1 MGKSVFLGAVLM
13 LLGGVAFA
21 EHAISPEPEMPAE
34 APVVVPAPKPEAPA
48 AVAEPEAAT
57 AAPEQPSPK
66 VEPTQAVTVVP
77 APKVEVT
84 LPAEHDVY
92 LVPAATREVCTT
104 YELGFGEIQ
113 TDCRMQPIQARSA
126 DPALRGVCITRYGR
140 RSCY

>member
-1 MGKSVFLGAVLM
+1 MGKFALFAAVWM

-21 EHAISPEPEMPAE
+21 GHAISLEPSEGHAASPEPAAEPAVSAPAVEPAAPQMPA
-34 APVVVPAPKPEAPA
+34 PVQ
-48 AVAEPEAAT
+48 T
-57 AAPEQPSPK
+57 
-66 VEPTQAVTVVP
+66 TTVVP

-113 TDCRMQPIQARSA
+113 TDCRMQPLEARAA
-126 DPALRGVCITRYGR
+126 DPSLRGLCITRYGR
-140 RSCY
+140 RTCY